1 MLFWKECKKT
11 ICSLMFVLYAAAV
24 IFMYISQFAPELNAP
39 LTKPQ
44 PGETYD
50 SVKKEVPEVLMPAAT
65 ESLIREYLAGIYT
78 AYPFLFYKAVK
89 LKESD
94 SMKIAEIIEELTGIT
109 GQELNDF
116 TEYQISENVS
126 YERFKELMKQADEI
140 IGGGSKYSEQYLIA
154 NFSLIPMS
162 YEDALEE
169 YETVTDEKNIAE
181 SYSRLYCDYMGIA
194 LSIIPVFVCGGL
206 WQMDKKSRMEQLVY
220 SRRISSAKL
229 MLIRYLAMVICM
241 LIPVLLTFIHAMI
254 GVYGLYP
261 EKDIYFGKAAGLAL
275 IWLLPEIMIVS
286 GIGALISELFSPFLA
301 VFVQGIWWYAALGK
315 NELTGSITKYTLIIR
330 HNTLGQPVLFES
342 QFNNFI
348 ENRIGY
354 MLLSLLSAGLLIF
367 VYDKVRRG
375 GFYHGI
381 KFEAENVWKNNKRKF
396 SA

>member
-24 IFMYISQFAPELNAP
+24 IVMYISQFGPELDAP
-39 LTKPQ
+39 LAKPQ
-44 PGETYD
+44 PGGTYA

-65 ESLIREYLAGIYT
+65 ESLIGEYLAGSYI
-78 AYPFLFYKAVK
+78 AYPFLFYKEVK

-94 SMKIAEIIEELTGIT
+94 SIKIAKILEELTGII

-116 TEYQISENVS
+116 TEYQVSENVS

-140 IGGGSKYSEQYLIA
+140 IGGGSRYSEQYLIA
-154 NFSLIPMS
+154 NFSTIPMS
-162 YEDALEE
+162 YEEALEE

-194 LSIIPVFVCGGL
+194 LSIIPVFVCAGL

-220 SRRISSAKL
+220 SRRISSSKL
-229 MLIRYLAMVICM
+229 MIIRYLAMVICM
-241 LIPVLLTFIHAMI
+241 LIPVLLTFIHAML
-254 GVYGLYP
+254 GVSALYP
-261 EKDIYFGKAAGLAL
+261 EKNICFGKAAGLAL

-286 GIGALISELFSPFLA
+286 GIGALISELLSPFLA
-301 VFVQGIWWYAALGK
+301 VFVQGVWWYAALEK
-315 NELTGSITKYTLIIR
+315 NELTGSITKYTLMIR
-330 HNTLGQPVLFES
+330 HNTLGQPALFEL
-342 QFNNFI
+342 QFSTFI

-354 MLLSLLSAGLLIF
+354 MILSLFSAGILIF
-367 VYDKVRRG
+367 VYDQVRKG
-375 GFYHGI
+375 GFRRGI
-381 KFEAENVWKNNKRKF
+381 KFEVKNVWKNNRRKF

>member
-24 IFMYISQFAPELNAP
+24 IFMYISQFIPELDAS
-39 LTKPQ
+39 LAKPQ
-44 PGETYD
+44 PGGTYN
-50 SVKKEVPEVLMPAAT
+50 SIKKEVPEVLMPAAT
-65 ESLIREYLAGIYT
+65 ESLIGEYLAGSYT
-78 AYPFLFYKAVK
+78 AYPFLFYKEVK

-94 SMKIAEIIEELTGIT
+94 SIKIAKILEELTGIA

-126 YERFKELMKQADEI
+126 YERFKELMRQADEI
-140 IGGGSKYSEQYLIA
+140 IGGGSRYSEQYRIA
-154 NFSLIPMS
+154 NFSTIPMS
-162 YEDALEE
+162 YEEALEE

-194 LSIIPVFVCGGL
+194 LSIIPVFVCAGL

-241 LIPVLLTFIHAMI
+241 LIPVLLTFIHAML
-254 GVYGLYP
+254 GVSALYP
-261 EKDIYFGKAAGLAL
+261 EKNICFGKAAGLAL

-286 GIGALISELFSPFLA
+286 GIGALISELISPFFA
-301 VFVQGIWWYAALGK
+301 VFVQGIWWYAALEK
-315 NELTGSITKYTLIIR
+315 NELTGSITKYSLMIR
-330 HNTLGQPVLFES
+330 HNTLGQPALFEL
-342 QFNNFI
+342 QFNNFMQ
-348 ENRIGY
+348 NRITY
-354 MLLSLLSAGLLIF
+354 MLLSLFSAGILIF

-375 GFYHGI
+375 GFCHGI
-381 KFEAENVWKNNKRKF
+381 KFEVENVWKNNKRKF